1 MNSTGRTLAVYNKMA
16 DDYAAMTAHDS
27 AFPTLE
33 RFIAALPA
41 GGRVLDLG
49 CGPGH
54 AAAKMDARGLRVDAT
69 DTSGEM
75 VRLAARHQGLCVCQ
89 QGFDDL
95 DAHNRYD
102 GIWASFSLL
111 HAAKT
116 ALPRHLAAVHRAMR
130 PRGILHLGMKLGD
143 GEGPD
148 RLGRHYAY
156 YSAPA
161 LKQHLHNAGFS
172 PIGSVEG
179 KDKGMAGSIDPWM
192 VVIAHA

>member
-1 MNSTGRTLAVYNKMA
+1 MNSNTRTLAVYDAMA
-16 DDYAAMTAHDS
+16 SDYAAMTAHDN

-41 GGRVLDLG
+41 GGQVLDLG
-49 CGPGH
+49 CGPAH
-54 AAAKMDARGLRVDAT
+54 AGAKMLARGLRVDAT
-69 DTSGEM
+69 DASGEM
-75 VRLAARHQGLCVCQ
+75 VRLAARHEGLNVCQ

-111 HAAKT
+111 HAPKT

-130 PRGILHLGMKLGD
+130 ARGILHLGMKLGE
-143 GEGPD
+143 GESAD

-156 YSAPA
+156 YSVPE
-161 LKQHLHNAGFS
+161 LQQHLHDAGFT
-172 PIGSVEG
+172 PIGRVEG
-179 KDKGMAGSIDPWM
+179 KDKGMAGNIDAWV